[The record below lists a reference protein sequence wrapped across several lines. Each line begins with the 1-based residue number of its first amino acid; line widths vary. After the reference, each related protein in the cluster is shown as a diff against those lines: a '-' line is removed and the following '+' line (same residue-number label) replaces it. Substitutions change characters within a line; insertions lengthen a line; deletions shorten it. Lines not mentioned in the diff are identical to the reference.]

1 MADPH
6 KPPTPPVK
14 ENPPQKHQPSPDIKD
29 TTSPHAMPP
38 KASTPDL
45 PSKPPDNY
53 PEPKDFHLAEPGSK
67 DYVAGQPVDD
77 AELSKTEADAK
88 AKAEPGKETHSPHY
102 DDKK

>member
-14 ENPPQKHQPSPDIKD
+14 ENPPQKQQPSPNLKD
-29 TTSPHAMPP
+29 QPPSPSELSP
-38 KASTPDL
+38 
-45 PSKPPDNY
+45 KPPDNY

-102 DDKK
+102 DKGDSKK